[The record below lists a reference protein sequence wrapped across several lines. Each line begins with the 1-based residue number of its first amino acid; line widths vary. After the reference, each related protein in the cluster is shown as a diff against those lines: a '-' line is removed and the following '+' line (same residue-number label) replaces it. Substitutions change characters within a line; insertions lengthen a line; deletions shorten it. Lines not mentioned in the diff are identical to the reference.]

1 LKNLVCDIAPVT
13 ISIKNYVVTEV
24 TANMAG
30 YKATDECL
38 NRVESFFSARAFV
51 VPAQ

>member
-1 LKNLVCDIAPVT
+1 LKNLICDINPVT

-30 YKATDECL
+30 YKANDECL
-38 NRVESFFSARAFV
+38 ARVRAFYSTRPFV
-51 VPAQ
+51 VPA